1 MVDKEFC
8 DKASSASLGGYEVKY
23 NTWELCERAIDEN
36 IPGDFAEAGVY
47 KGTHPMI
54 MAKVASLK
62 DPSRKIHLY
71 DSFEGVPKVRQ
82 KRDEVEISAYGKSEG
97 GELSSSGVA
106 YASVEHTMQAFNAN
120 NAPLDRCVFHK
131 GWFQDVLPNE
141 QIPMFAVLR
150 LDTDLLE
157 SNEICMKY
165 MYPKLHPGGY
175 FITDDFSNEMWE
187 NEYYRIIEEL
197 GFKKPEVFKVKGQ
210 ETTAWWKKI

>member
-1 MVDKEFC
+1 MIDKEFC

-23 NTWELCERAIDEN
+23 NTWDLCEKAIDEE

-62 DPSRKIHLY
+62 DPSRRIHLY
-71 DSFEGVPKVRQ
+71 DSFDGVPKVREE
-82 KRDEVEISAYGKSEG
+82 RDDVEISAYGKSEDG
-97 GELSSSGVA
+97 DLISSGVA
-106 YASVEHTMQAFNAN
+106 YASVEHTIQAFNAN
-120 NAPLDRCVFHK
+120 NAPLDMCVFHK

-141 QIPMFAVLR
+141 QIPILSVLR

-165 MYPKLHPGGY
+165 LYPRLSHGGY
-175 FITDDFSNEMWE
+175 FITDDFSNETWE
-187 NEYYRIIEEL
+187 NEYYRIIKEL

-210 ETTAWWKKI
+210 ETTAWWRKL

>member
-1 MVDKEFC
+1 MIDKEFC

-23 NTWELCERAIDEN
+23 NTWDLCEKAIDEE

-62 DPSRKIHLY
+62 DPSRRIHLY
-71 DSFEGVPKVRQ
+71 DSFDGVPKVREE
-82 KRDEVEISAYGKSEG
+82 RDDVEISAYGKSEDG
-97 GELSSSGVA
+97 DLISSGVA
-106 YASVEHTMQAFNAN
+106 YASVEHTIQAFNAN
-120 NAPLDRCVFHK
+120 NAPLDMCVFHK

-141 QIPMFAVLR
+141 QIPILSVLR

-165 MYPKLHPGGY
+165 LYPRLSPGGY
-175 FITDDFSNEMWE
+175 FITDDFSNEIWE
-187 NEYYRIIEEL
+187 NEYYRIIKEL